1 MCNKKA
7 NYKKKLLVI
16 LTLQLDNSPFIY
28 LQQSILIVSHT
39 DTSTGQQSI
48 HIPSGNNIVYLQCN
62 IFNKLMHLIC
72 FFAFSIPYLLLLGS
86 LSSSLLDLI
95 NSSKTNLVVS
105 TNDLTVAVI
114 VLHVKQLKC

>member
-1 MCNKKA
+1 
-7 NYKKKLLVI
+7 
-16 LTLQLDNSPFIY
+16 
-28 LQQSILIVSHT
+28 
-39 DTSTGQQSI
+39 
-48 HIPSGNNIVYLQCN
+48 
-62 IFNKLMHLIC
+62 MHLIC

-105 TNDLTVAVI
+105 TNDLTIAVI